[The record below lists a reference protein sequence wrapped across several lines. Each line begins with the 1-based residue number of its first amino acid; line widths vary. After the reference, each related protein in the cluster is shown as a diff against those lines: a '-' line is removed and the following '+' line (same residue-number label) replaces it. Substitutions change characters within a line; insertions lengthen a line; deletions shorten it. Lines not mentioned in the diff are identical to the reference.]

1 MTTWRH
7 AAGTGV
13 VCLGLLTAGSLLQG
27 WLPDRED
34 DPGAEPHVR
43 TGAVGEAIDLRTATV
58 TVDEVFG
65 TTTVERY
72 GAAMV
77 SPGLWVVVH
86 YSVVPTEENASIT
99 FAELRDAEGR
109 VWGTVGRNTN
119 SCVESAPGLTAHCTV
134 FMEVP
139 PDALPT
145 LRLRLARLSR
155 DTRFDALAEIDLGL
169 TATDA
174 ESFASAPP
182 YAVPLPTLGD
192 DEEPS

>member
-1 MTTWRH
+1 MTRWRR
-7 AAGTGV
+7 ALGTGAV
-13 VCLGLLTAGSLLQG
+13 SLGLLAAGSLLQD

-43 TGAVGEAIDLRTATV
+43 TGGVGEAIDIRTATV

-72 GAAMV
+72 GAEMV

-86 YSVVPTEENASIT
+86 YSVVPTEENVSMT
-99 FAELRDAEGR
+99 FAELGDAEGR
-109 VWGTVGRNTN
+109 VWGTVGRNAN
-119 SCVESAPGLTAHCTV
+119 SCVKSAPGLTAHCTV

-169 TATDA
+169 TDGDA
-174 ESFASAPP
+174 ESFASAPT

-192 DEEPS
+192 DEDPS